1 MGVQENLASVASHDT
16 GLTVRGREPRAGQR
30 TKRNLL
36 SFFIVCKEQRKRIC
50 ASMAPISFSPVIVIV
65 ATPIRFVIGSLVIP
79 ARERIEF
86 DCKVIAWLTFRT
98 NAAVS
103 NPGEAL

>member
-1 MGVQENLASVASHDT
+1 MQENLASVASHDT

-30 TKRNLL
+30 TKRNIL
-36 SFFIVCKEQRKRIC
+36 SLFIVCKEQRKRIC
-50 ASMAPISFSPVIVIV
+50 ASMAQISFSPVIVIV
-65 ATPIRFVIGSLVIP
+65 ATPIRFVIGSLVIL
-79 ARERIEF
+79 ARERLDF
-86 DCKVIAWLTFRT
+86 DCEVIARLTFRT